1 MAKEIPSK
9 QRALVLQGGGA
20 LGAYQ
25 VGVLKVLAKKIIEE
39 DEKNAEQGRPLF
51 DIIAGT
57 SIGAMNAAVLVSNVV
72 RRNKTWSE
80 AICELERFWK
90 VGIALKEGT
99 TSDADIPPLEMF
111 PMFHWWHPWRKER
124 CDNENNLYTKMG
136 SLASEEL
143 ARRYYSTK
151 VFVFGG
157 KKVFCAKD
165 VRPDFKF
172 WDENNKRIVLND
184 LPLQERIKEF
194 GEFPIDKF

>member
-72 RRNKTWSE
+72 KRNKTWSE

-124 CDNENNLYTKMG
+124 CDNENSHYTMMG

-157 KKVFCAKD
+157 KKVF
-165 VRPDFKF
+165 
-172 WDENNKRIVLND
+172 
-184 LPLQERIKEF
+184 
-194 GEFPIDKF
+194 